1 VDVRSR
7 GRWSEDLRTTQCR
20 KARRGERRR
29 RWPSAP
35 FIVARRE
42 KCEGAWWW
50 PRGGEAMGGTGGVR
64 RGGVVAAQNKGVGSS
79 TGGASA
85 IVPGSGV

>member
-7 GRWSEDLRTTQCR
+7 GRWSEDLHTTQCR
-20 KARRGERRR
+20 KACRGERRR

-42 KCEGAWWW
+42 KCEGGWW
-50 PRGGEAMGGTGGVR
+50 PHGGEATGGTGGVR